1 MDGRAAH
8 WKSNVGIVID
18 IVAIFSAA
26 IRDGMDD
33 GAFASCDRVANMH
46 STRKEAWCALGRR
59 QLPTRARMET
69 PR

>member
-8 WKSNVGIVID
+8 WKSNVGIVIN
-18 IVAIFSAA
+18 IVVLFSAA

-46 STRKEAWCALGRR
+46 STTEGSMVCTGL
-59 QLPTRARMET
+59 TRARMET
-69 PR
+69 R